1 MNIAQPVIAIAS
13 TDGDPRNQTSWSGTS
28 SNIVKALE
36 SLGISV
42 IGINAKVRKPWGRLL
57 LILHRASGLGRDYKG
72 GPFFRSYSAKRVQR
86 QSRALGCTKILHM
99 GHLALPMPK
108 LDPQV
113 EHYLL
118 CDTTMDLWT
127 RHSTKDAQRCTP
139 KMKQIVERLDHESY
153 AQIKHFFSF
162 SEYVR
167 DNLIKAYGIDPN
179 KITVVG
185 AGRGSLQ
192 PFTEEKDYR
201 NGHILFVAKG
211 RFEDKGGL
219 ILLEAF
225 KIAQRKSP
233 HLKLIIVGQDEYTHL
248 NGSIPNLT
256 VKGYIPWG
264 EELQNLFNTASL
276 FAMPALNEPWGLVY
290 LEALATKTPILGLN
304 RNALPEITRDGQY
317 GFLVNEPTPE
327 RVADAILQAFSNPEN
342 LSKMGVRGQKY
353 CVEKFSWNQVATKIA
368 KLMLDSQHIG

>member
-1 MNIAQPVIAIAS
+1 
-13 TDGDPRNQTSWSGTS
+13 
-28 SNIVKALE
+28 
-36 SLGISV
+36 
-42 IGINAKVRKPWGRLL
+42 
-57 LILHRASGLGRDYKG
+57 
-72 GPFFRSYSAKRVQR
+72 
-86 QSRALGCTKILHM
+86 
-99 GHLALPMPK
+99 
-108 LDPQV
+108 
-113 EHYLL
+113 
-118 CDTTMDLWT
+118 
-127 RHSTKDAQRCTP
+127 
-139 KMKQIVERLDHESY
+139 MKQIVERLDHESY

-225 KIAQRKSP
+225 KIAQRKNP

-368 KLMLDSQHIG
+368 KLMLDS